1 MRQTVIYLAIGLLV
15 SSALASAQVY
25 RSVDE
30 QGNVTYSAEPPA
42 DAREVEPVE
51 IQPGPSE
58 AQQREAERRTREL
71 QNAGGGSGKDGAP
84 GQSKKQGV
92 QEAKAQLEA
101 AERKLEQAKQ
111 VGPGDR
117 QGTAGGGSRFT
128 DSYRK
133 RVSDAEAGVE
143 AARQRLKEA
152 QRAKP

>member
-1 MRQTVIYLAIGLLV
+1 MRAHACLIISLLLV
-15 SSALASAQVY
+15 GADASAQVY

-30 QGNVTYSAEPPA
+30 QGNVTYSNEPPA

-51 IQPGPSE
+51 IKPGPSK

-71 QNAGGGSGKDGAP
+71 ENAAGGAGRDSAP
-84 GQSKKQGV
+84 GQTKKQRV
-92 QEAKAQLEA
+92 QEAKAQLQA
-101 AERKLEQAKQ
+101 AERKLEEAKQ

-133 RVSDAEAGVE
+133 RVSEAEANVE
-143 AARQRLKEA
+143 TARQRLKEA